1 MSAGLSYK
9 DNTEYNLLVS
19 QGLVQGVAAVTQ
31 IGRAPDGVQ
40 TTVSDIWS
48 RCDSVPTQQIWI
60 PPTTARI
67 HNITSTSPNDNTGGT
82 GAVSVIVYGLTSW
95 SSEEVSEVVTL
106 NGVTSVPT
114 VNSYVII
121 HRMTAVAQST
131 TTSVGINAGVIRAT
145 AVTDATI
152 TAQIDANAG
161 TTQMAIYGVPST
173 KMLYV
178 KTFFAY
184 MNDSAGATRADIQ
197 FRINFNP
204 NVQRFGFVNGG
215 NIQIQNQGSSGIIN
229 ELSITNS
236 IPGPAIVKIQAIAN
250 TADVDVTAGFTAYLI
265 DN

>member
-1 MSAGLSYK
+1 MSAGLSYR

-19 QGLVQGVAAVTQ
+19 QGLVQGVTAVTQ

-40 TTVSDIWS
+40 TTISDIWS
-48 RCDSVPTQQIWI
+48 RCDVVPTQQIWI

-67 HNITSTSPNDNTGGT
+67 HNITSTSANDNIGGT

-95 SSEEVSEVVTL
+95 SSKEISEVVTL
-106 NGVTSVPT
+106 NGVASVPT

-121 HRMTAVAQST
+121 HRMTAVAQAT
-131 TTSVGINAGVIRAT
+131 TTSVGINGGIIRAT
-145 AVTDATI
+145 AVTDGTI

-161 TTQMAIYGVPST
+161 TTQMAIYGIPST
-173 KMLYV
+173 QSLYI
-178 KTFFAY
+178 KSFFAY
-184 MNDSAGATRADIQ
+184 MNDSAGGTRVDLQ

-204 NVQRFGFVNGG
+204 NIQRLGFVNGL
-215 NIQIQNQGSSGIIN
+215 NMQIQNQGSSGIIN
-229 ELSITNS
+229 EIDITNT
-236 IPGPAIVKIQAIAN
+236 IPGPAIVKIQAISN